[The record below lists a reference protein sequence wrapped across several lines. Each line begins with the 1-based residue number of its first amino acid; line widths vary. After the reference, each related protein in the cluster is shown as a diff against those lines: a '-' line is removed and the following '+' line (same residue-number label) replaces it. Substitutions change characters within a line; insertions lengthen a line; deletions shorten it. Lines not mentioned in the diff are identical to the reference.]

1 MFCFLLD
8 RTTLIFQ
15 DDKGIINILNIAY
28 DNHGRFTNA
37 TLRGNDC
44 KEMLNFTFKITDK
57 VCI

>member
-44 KEMLNFTFKITDK
+44 KEMLNFTFK
-57 VCI
+57 